1 MGIQAA
7 EQAMV
12 RQVLFANVNTFD
24 GHRNTLAKDQNVLV
38 EGHLIK
44 QVGKELK
51 TSPGAKVIDG
61 AARTLLAEF
70 LKLAEQALQRRR
82 Q

>member
-1 MGIQAA
+1 MGVQAA

-12 RQVLFANVNTFD
+12 RQVLFANVNIFD
-24 GHRNTLAKDQNVLV
+24 GHRNTLAKDQNVLD
-38 EGHLIK
+38 EGHLIE
-44 QVGKELK
+44 QVGKGLK

-70 LKLAEQALQRRR
+70 LKLAEQALQRRL